1 MCLGLLRKTFSLDN
15 LPGAFYDTHACTAEL
30 LLKPRQCCVYL
41 EARVMFQE
49 RLLPSVTCVE
59 RRQSWQP
66 WVWRLAYLLAVAAL
80 AGGCASSGAARRS
93 ADEWY
98 ELGQREL
105 ARGKYTRAEEAF
117 SKFLEQHPQDR
128 RRPEAMMGLADT
140 MYADKRYE
148 EAKFQYRR
156 FLELYPANADAAKAQ
171 FRSAM
176 CSFQR
181 MKTID
186 RDQSVTHE
194 ALQEFQRL
202 IQSYPRSPF
211 VEEAQEKLAACR
223 ERLAAYE
230 LYVGRYYFKQDAYP
244 AAISRFE
251 GLLKLYP
258 EVSFADE
265 VLFLLGRSLEQSENA
280 QEAAMVFDELVTRF
294 PQSRYANQARARLAS
309 LR

>member
-1 MCLGLLRKTFSLDN
+1 MRC
-15 LPGAFYDTHACTAEL
+15 EL
-30 LLKPRQCCVYL
+30 
-41 EARVMFQE
+41 VMFRCFAVQSAGFSCCSMPE
-49 RLLPSVTCVE
+49 R
-59 RRQSWQP
+59 P
-66 WVWRLAYLLAVAAL
+66 WVWVLGCLLVVVVL

-98 ELGQREL
+98 ELGQREMS
-105 ARGKYTRAEEAF
+105 RGKYTKAEEAF

-128 RRPEAMMGLADT
+128 RRPEALLALADA

-156 FLELYPANADAAKAQ
+156 FLELYPAHAESAKAQ
-171 FRSAM
+171 FNSAM

-181 MKTID
+181 LKTID
-186 RDQSVTHE
+186 RDQATTQE

-202 IQSYPRSPF
+202 IQSYPRSVF
-211 VEEAQEKLAACR
+211 VEEAKEKLAACR
-223 ERLAAYE
+223 EHLAAHE
-230 LYVGRYYFKQDAYP
+230 LYVGRYYYRQAAYP
-244 AAISRFE
+244 AAIGRFE
-251 GLLKLYP
+251 GLLKDYP

-265 VLFLLGRSLEQSENA
+265 VLLLLGNAYARSDHP
-280 QEAAMVFDELVTRF
+280 QEAATAFDDLVKRF

>member
-1 MCLGLLRKTFSLDN
+1 MCLELLRKTFSLDN
-15 LPGAFYDTHACTAEL
+15 LLGAFYDTHACKAASR
-30 LLKPRQCCVYL
+30 LKPRQHCVYP
-41 EARVMFQE
+41 EERAMSQE
-49 RLLPSVTCVE
+49 RLSPSLPHVD

-66 WVWRLAYLLAVAAL
+66 WTWRLSCLLVVVAL
-80 AGGCASSGAARRS
+80 AGGCAGSGAARRS

-117 SKFLEQHPQDR
+117 GKFLEQHPQDR
-128 RRPEAMMGLADT
+128 RRPEALMGLADA

-156 FLELYPANADAAKAQ
+156 FLELYPANPDAAKVQ
-171 FRSAM
+171 FHSAM
-176 CSFQR
+176 CSFHR

-186 RDQSVTHE
+186 RDQSTTQE

-202 IQSYPRSPF
+202 VQSYPRSPF
-211 VEEAQEKLAACR
+211 TEEAQEKLATCR

-230 LYVGRYYFKQDAYP
+230 LYVGRYYYGQDAYP

-251 GLLKLYP
+251 GLLKVYP

-265 VLFLLGRSLEQSENA
+265 VLSLLGQSYERSDNP
-280 QEAAMVFDELVTRF
+280 QEAATVFDELVTRF
-294 PQSRYANQARARLAS
+294 PQSRYANHARARLAS